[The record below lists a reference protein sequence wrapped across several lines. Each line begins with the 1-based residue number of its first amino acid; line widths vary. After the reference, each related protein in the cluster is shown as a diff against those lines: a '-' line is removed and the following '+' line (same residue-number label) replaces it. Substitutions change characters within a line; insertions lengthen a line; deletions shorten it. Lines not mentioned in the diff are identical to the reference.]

1 MIVEYVLILLLRIK
15 IICFQLGFS
24 VSFGLK
30 DLHWAKNCKGLIM
43 ERRALKDM
51 MYGSIEELMQ
61 NSRYYYYSSI
71 GPQYSHWTEEG
82 KRALG
87 EYMDIMAFQIKK
99 CHDDED
105 VQRSKDIVIKELKS

>member
-1 MIVEYVLILLLRIK
+1 
-15 IICFQLGFS
+15 LGFS